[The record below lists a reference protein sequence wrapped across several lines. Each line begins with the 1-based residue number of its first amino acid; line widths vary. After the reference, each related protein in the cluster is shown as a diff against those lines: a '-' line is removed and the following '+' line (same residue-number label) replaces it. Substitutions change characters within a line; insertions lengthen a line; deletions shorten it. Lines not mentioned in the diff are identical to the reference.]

1 MLYAQLS
8 LDSYYYYSSLTHS
21 LFEESQREQQKH
33 VESLRSEVQAA
44 RKREKL
50 LEKSVQ
56 ELQQFIE
63 HFRQQQ
69 GKIWIFQLFFLK
81 STTESAQEER
91 ERVHHAQISR
101 AERESTAL
109 RGEIKQIR
117 QRMEA
122 AQGAAQKLMHLE
134 AELAERYF
142 LIIKSRFGKFIVLVI
157 NVLAGCA
164 PWSTKKVFTSFLIV

>member
-21 LFEESQREQQKH
+21 LFEESEREQQKH

-69 GKIWIFQLFFLK
+69 GK
-81 STTESAQEER
+81 
-91 ERVHHAQISR
+91 V
-101 AERESTAL
+101 
-109 RGEIKQIR
+109 
-117 QRMEA
+117 
-122 AQGAAQKLMHLE
+122 
-134 AELAERYF
+134 
-142 LIIKSRFGKFIVLVI
+142 
-157 NVLAGCA
+157 
-164 PWSTKKVFTSFLIV
+164 